1 MVLCHSQTRCSART
15 LCNTLIGMNNKKYIF
30 EVLKI
35 GFLWTVIPNLF
46 LFLFWKFDNSFP
58 FASMFSLGF
67 NSLILPIVLLIVL
80 KKINEKYQK
89 NWWYINYIFLSL
101 CVVLS
106 IYLNLFNW
114 ILSVEKGNSIYGRHN
129 IDQGT
134 WMIINL
140 ELTISLGILCINL
153 IYDIINLIPEKHLKV
168 GK

>member
-1 MVLCHSQTRCSART
+1 
-15 LCNTLIGMNNKKYIF
+15 MNNKKYIF
-30 EVLKI
+30 EVLRI

-46 LFLFWKFDNSFP
+46 LFLFWIFDNSFP

>member
-1 MVLCHSQTRCSART
+1 
-15 LCNTLIGMNNKKYIF
+15 
-30 EVLKI
+30 
-35 GFLWTVIPNLF
+35 
-46 LFLFWKFDNSFP
+46 
-58 FASMFSLGF
+58 MFSLGF
-67 NSLILPIVLLIVL
+67 NSLILPIALLIVL

-89 NWWYINYIFLSL
+89 NWWYINYIFLSV
-101 CVVLS
+101 CVLLS

-153 IYDIINLIPEKHLKV
+153 IYDIINLILEKHLKV
-168 GK
+168 EK